1 MPYPFVLPTT
11 SSFSFSSSF
20 TSESHPSLPLQAS
33 THRGVVRDTLKK
45 YKRLPPASQASSLS
59 TVASTLQTYIP
70 YLLAL
75 DAGLSP
81 KGSHS
86 ADKPSVTL
94 TATPQIEWRPT
105 LSGSSLPGR
114 EPPRVK
120 IHSLEHEILFA
131 LSALANTHTLQ
142 SRAALQPLYLT
153 TTAPVGTTQRQT
165 AITTA
170 TRHLLDAA
178 SIYDYLCSRLPL
190 SPAAAAQRPP
200 CPDIAPAT
208 LGAMRSLALA
218 EATLLAVLKDDPYPA
233 AVAQARNPHDTE
245 WMYKSPDVPK
255 VRAHLFARLCL
266 AAAEHASQ
274 AAAGLASSSSSSSSS
289 SPLVSSSSPLASSGL
304 GSAGKVSEGLV
315 RYVED
320 LRRTSRARACRFF
333 GIDAEL
339 GGETGT
345 GIAWLRAGL
354 GELGIERKG
363 DERKG
368 GGLKGLRKEWTEKR
382 EDKKVERGLD
392 WGADGGRLEETRV
405 LEMLEAKWVK
415 QNDTMLTQPIPPVGP
430 LLAQMP
436 SGREIHTIKPFHPPV
451 LDSDALEAMRAPPDA
466 PDEVGNYPSSD
477 EDTAVNPIPGVFP
490 GVSGQSRSGTPGYF

>member
-20 TSESHPSLPLQAS
+20 ACESHPSLPLQAS

-45 YKRLPPASQASSLS
+45 YKRLPPTSQASSLP
-59 TVASTLQTYIP
+59 TVASALQTYLP
-70 YLLAL
+70 YLLTL
-75 DAGLSP
+75 DNGLSRQ
-81 KGSHS
+81 S
-86 ADKPSVTL
+86 AHPSEPSVTL
-94 TATPQIEWRPT
+94 TAPPRIEWRPT
-105 LSGSSLPGR
+105 LTNSPLPGR
-114 EPPRVK
+114 ELPRIKV
-120 IHSLEHEILFA
+120 HTLEHELLFV
-131 LSALANTHTLQ
+131 LSTLAITHTLQ

-153 TTAPVGTTQRQT
+153 TTAPVGTAQRQT

-178 SIYDYLCSRLPL
+178 SIYNYLCARPPSAQQQL
-190 SPAAAAQRPP
+190 SP

-208 LGAMRSLALA
+208 LRAMRSLALA

-266 AAAEHASQ
+266 AAAEHAAQ
-274 AAAGLASSSSSSSSS
+274 AAAGLASSSSSPSTPGSS
-289 SPLVSSSSPLASSGL
+289 
-304 GSAGKVSEGLV
+304 GKVSEGLL

-320 LRRTSRARACRFF
+320 LRRASRARACRFF
-333 GIDAEL
+333 GIDAEI

-354 GELGIERKG
+354 GEVGV
-363 DERKG
+363 ERKG
-368 GGLKGLRKEWTEKR
+368 GEKGVGGLRGLRKEWSERR

-436 SGREIHTIKPFHPPV
+436 SGREIHTIKPFQPPG
-451 LDSDALEAMRAPPDA
+451 LDPEVLEAMRAPPDTL
-466 PDEVGNYPSSD
+466 DEIGNYPSSD
-477 EDTAVNPIPGVFP
+477 EDVAVDSIPGAFP
-490 GVSGQSRSGTPGYF
+490 GASAQARSGTPGYF

>member
-20 TSESHPSLPLQAS
+20 ASESHPSLPLQAS
-33 THRGVVRDTLKK
+33 THRGVVRDALKK

-59 TVASTLQTYIP
+59 TVTSTLQTYLP

-120 IHSLEHEILFA
+120 IHSLEHEIMFA
-131 LSALANTHTLQ
+131 LSTLANTYTLQ

-153 TTAPVGTTQRQT
+153 NTAPVGTTQRQT

-170 TRHLLDAA
+170 TRYLLDAA
-178 SIYDYLCSRLPL
+178 SIYDYLCSRLHL
-190 SPAAAAQRPP
+190 SPDEQRPP
-200 CPDIAPAT
+200 CPDIAPST
-208 LGAMRSLALA
+208 LDAMRSLALA

-233 AVAQARNPHDTE
+233 IVAQARNPHDTE

-266 AAAEHASQ
+266 AASEHASQ

-289 SPLVSSSSPLASSGL
+289 PLSGSGL
-304 GSAGKVSEGLV
+304 GSAGKVSDGLL

-363 DERKG
+363 DEKKS
-368 GGLKGLRKEWTEKR
+368 GGLKGLRKEWNERR

-392 WGADGGRLEETRV
+392 WGADAGRLEETRV

-415 QNDTMLTQPIPPVGP
+415 QNDTVSPVPGY
-430 LLAQMP
+430 LL
-436 SGREIHTIKPFHPPV
+436 SCFFFWYRRFTSHLCRCSLSRYHLLV
-451 LDSDALEAMRAPPDA
+451 
-466 PDEVGNYPSSD
+466 PSSPKCPRD
-477 EDTAVNPIPGVFP
+477 ARF
-490 GVSGQSRSGTPGYF
+490 TPSNRFNHQH

>member
-20 TSESHPSLPLQAS
+20 ASESHPSLPLQAS
-33 THRGVVRDTLKK
+33 THRGVVRDALKK

-59 TVASTLQTYIP
+59 TVTSTLQTYLP

-120 IHSLEHEILFA
+120 IHSLEHEIMFA
-131 LSALANTHTLQ
+131 LSTLANTYTLQ

-153 TTAPVGTTQRQT
+153 NTAPVGTTQRQT

-170 TRHLLDAA
+170 TRYLLDAA
-178 SIYDYLCSRLPL
+178 SIYDYLCSRLHL
-190 SPAAAAQRPP
+190 SPDEQRPP
-200 CPDIAPAT
+200 CPDIAPST
-208 LGAMRSLALA
+208 LDAMRSLALA

-233 AVAQARNPHDTE
+233 IVAQARNPHDTE

-266 AAAEHASQ
+266 AASEHASQ

-289 SPLVSSSSPLASSGL
+289 PLSGSGL
-304 GSAGKVSEGLV
+304 GSAGK
-315 RYVED
+315 
-320 LRRTSRARACRFF
+320 
-333 GIDAEL
+333 
-339 GGETGT
+339 
-345 GIAWLRAGL
+345 
-354 GELGIERKG
+354 
-363 DERKG
+363 
-368 GGLKGLRKEWTEKR
+368 
-382 EDKKVERGLD
+382 
-392 WGADGGRLEETRV
+392 
-405 LEMLEAKWVK
+405 
-415 QNDTMLTQPIPPVGP
+415 MLTQPIPPVGS

-436 SGREIHTIKPFHPPV
+436 SGREIHTIKPFQPPA
-451 LDSDALEAMRAPPDA
+451 LDSDVLEAMRALPDGS
-466 PDEVGNYPSSD
+466 DEVGNYPSSD
-477 EDTAVNPIPGVFP
+477 EETAVNSIPGTFP
-490 GVSGQSRSGTPGYF
+490 GASGPSRSGTPGYF